1 MRITKQ
7 DRLLMYI
14 GSSKK
19 DSEKLPEDVGEVF
32 LTALKMALK
41 GETHEDAKPF
51 KYHGSGVFEVVKDH
65 RGEAFR
71 EIYTVRYEEVVFVIH
86 IFQKKSKKKAETPKK
101 DVELIEQRLKWA
113 DQIYKEQYGKK
124 KKKG

>member
-19 DSEKLPEDVGEVF
+19 DSEKLPEAVGEVF

-41 GETHEDAKPF
+41 GEPMKMQN
-51 KYHGSGVFEVVKDH
+51 
-65 RGEAFR
+65 RLNIREAAF
-71 EIYTVRYEEVVFVIH
+71 
-86 IFQKKSKKKAETPKK
+86 
-101 DVELIEQRLKWA
+101 LKL
-113 DQIYKEQYGKK
+113 
-124 KKKG
+124 